1 MITFQWY
8 PKYNMQQILFEPLPG
23 VLFVFDNP
31 CSPFFR
37 SADYCL
43 GEQIRERSKTRTGQV
58 HEVRRVLVVAGSGSD
73 L

>member
-23 VLFVFDNP
+23 VLLVFDYP

-43 GEQIRERSKTRTGQV
+43 GEQIRERNKTRTGQV